1 MSCNPP
7 LLLSSCPGRAPPQHA
22 FNIIFLYVYVCF
34 VCFVVVA
41 MMAFCGSPPTRERK
55 ESHQEKK
62 REKMKKVTP
71 NFFFLA
77 ADLLISLL
85 I

>member
-1 MSCNPP
+1 
-7 LLLSSCPGRAPPQHA
+7 
-22 FNIIFLYVYVCF
+22 VCF

-41 MMAFCGSPPTRERK
+41 MMMAFCGSPQRERK
-55 ESHQEKK
+55 ESQK
-62 REKMKKVTP
+62 KKVTP